1 MKYFQKLCQWV
12 DNRAREITTWSGIGV
27 ILISLGALLD
37 WKLLLIFG
45 ALTGVISIFY
55 KEY

>member
-1 MKYFQKLCQWV
+1 MKYFQKLCHWI

-37 WKLLLIFG
+37 WPLLLIVG
-45 ALTGVISIFY
+45 GCSGIISIFY
-55 KEY
+55 REY